1 MTELFPNLDI
11 AYGEIFLA
19 LGAMVLL
26 MVGVFKKESVKL
38 VSWLAVAFMAIALFL
53 TVIAGVEE
61 TYTFS
66 NQFVAD
72 GFTQF
77 MKVLVL
83 VAAAL
88 AVIMSREFFKLEGDN
103 RFEFPVLLVLA
114 TVGMMVMVSAN
125 DLMSL
130 YMGIELQSL
139 SLYVLAAFKR
149 DSERSTEAG
158 LKYFVLGALSSGIL
172 LYGCSLVY
180 GFIGSTNFS
189 AIAGAISQMDEGS
202 VPIGAIIG
210 LVFVLSGLAFKISAV
225 PFHMWTPDVY
235 EGSQTPV
242 TAFFAVAPKVAA
254 LALLARTLYVP
265 FGDMSGSW
273 AQIVIFMSVASML
286 LGSFAA
292 IMQTNIKRLM
302 AYSSIGH
309 VGFALLGLIAGNADG
324 LRGVMIYMAIY
335 LVMNVGMFVCIMS
348 MRRKEE
354 GMVEDISEL
363 SGLAQNHPALAAFIS
378 IFMFSLAG
386 VPPLAGFFAKWYV
399 IIPIVSAEYYSL
411 ATIAVL
417 ASVVGAFYYI
427 RIVKVM
433 YFDDPAEGFVAQKS
447 MPMKIIVTLSAV
459 LVLAFIVPQ
468 VSSPVIEKAEA
479 AAQGL
484 SKN

>member
-11 AYGEIFLA
+11 AYGEIFLSV
-19 LGAMVLL
+19 GAMALL
-26 MVGVFKKESVKL
+26 MIGVFKKDSVNL
-38 VSWLAVAFMAIALFL
+38 VSWLAVAFMAITLFL
-53 TVIAGVEE
+53 TIAAGGEQ

-66 NQFVAD
+66 NLFVAD
-72 GFTQF
+72 GLTQF

-88 AVIMSREFFKLEGDN
+88 AVIMSREFFKLEGDD

-189 AIAGAISQMDEGS
+189 SIAAAISNMGEGGA
-202 VPIGAIIG
+202 PIGAIVG

-265 FGDMSGSW
+265 FGDMVGSW
-273 AQIVIFMSVASML
+273 AQVVIFMSVASMI

-309 VGFALLGLIAGNADG
+309 VGFALLGLIAGNAEG

-354 GMVEDISEL
+354 GMVEDINEL
-363 SGLAQNHPALAAFIS
+363 SGLGQNHPVMAAFIS

-399 IIPIVSAEYYSL
+399 IIPIVNAGYFSL

-417 ASVVGAFYYI
+417 TSVVGAYYYI

-433 YFDDPAEGFVAQKS
+433 YFDDPAEEFVAQKS
-447 MPMKIIVTLSAV
+447 FPMKIIVTLCAV
-459 LVLAFIVPQ
+459 LVLAFIIPQ
-468 VSSPVIEKAEA
+468 ISSPVLDSASA
-479 AAQGL
+479 AASSL
-484 SKN
+484 SHN

>member
-1 MTELFPNLDI
+1 MNEIFPNLAI

-19 LGAMVLL
+19 IGAMTLL
-26 MVGVFKKESVKL
+26 MIGVFKKNSVNL
-38 VSWLAVAFMAIALFL
+38 VSWLSVVFIAAALFL
-53 TVIAGVEE
+53 TVVSVSGTA
-61 TYTFS
+61 YTF
-66 NQFVAD
+66 NNMYVAD
-72 GFTQF
+72 GFTNF
-77 MKVLVL
+77 MKILVL

-88 AVIMSREFFKLEGDN
+88 AVIMSREFFKLEGDD
-103 RFEFPVLLVLA
+103 RFEFPVLMVLA

-125 DLMSL
+125 DLMTL

-139 SLYVLAAFKR
+139 ALYVLAAFKR
-149 DSERSTEAG
+149 DSEKSTEAG

-180 GFIGSTNFS
+180 GFIGTTNFNSIATAIGTIGDGS
-189 AIAGAISQMDEGS
+189 A
-202 VPIGAIIG
+202 PIGAIIG
-210 LVFVLSGLAFKISAV
+210 LVFVLAGLAFKVSAV

-242 TAFFAVAPKVAA
+242 TAFFSVAPKVAA
-254 LALLARTLYVP
+254 LALLSRTLYVP
-265 FGDMSGSW
+265 FGEMSASW
-273 AQIVIFMSVASML
+273 GQVVIFMAIASMI

-309 VGFALLGLIAGNADG
+309 VGFALLGLIAGNAAG

-335 LVMNVGMFVCIMS
+335 LLMNVGMFVCIMS
-348 MRRKEE
+348 MRRKED

-363 SGLAQNHPALAAFIS
+363 SGLGQNHPAMALAIS

-399 IIPIVSAEYYSL
+399 IIPIVTEGYYTL

-417 ASVVGAFYYI
+417 SSVVGAYYYI
-427 RIVKVM
+427 RIVKIM
-433 YFDDPAEGFVAQKS
+433 YFDEPAEEFVAQKS
-447 MPMKIIVTLSAV
+447 LPMKVIAIAAAF
-459 LVLAFIVPQ
+459 LVVVFVVPQ
-468 VSSPVIEKAEA
+468 ISNPVLNGAA
-479 AAQGL
+479 SAAQSL
-484 SKN
+484 SQD

>member
-1 MTELFPNLDI
+1 MNEIFPNLAV
-11 AYGEIFLA
+11 AYGEIFLGI
-19 LGAMVLL
+19 GAMALL
-26 MVGVFKKESVKL
+26 MIGVFKKDSVNL
-38 VSWLAVAFMAIALFL
+38 VSWLSAIFLVVALFL
-53 TVIAGVEE
+53 TVAGTGDV
-61 TYTFS
+61 TYTF
-66 NQFVAD
+66 NNMFVAD
-72 GFTQF
+72 KFTNF
-77 MKVLVL
+77 MKILVL
-83 VAAAL
+83 VAATL
-88 AVIMSREFFKLEGDN
+88 AVIMSREFFRLEGDD
-103 RFEFPVLLVLA
+103 RFEFPVLMVLS
-114 TVGMMVMVSAN
+114 TLGMMVMVSAN
-125 DLMSL
+125 DLMTL

-139 SLYVLAAFKR
+139 ALYVLAAFKR

-189 AIAGAISQMDEGS
+189 AISMAVSNMGEGGAPVGAI
-202 VPIGAIIG
+202 VG
-210 LVFVLSGLAFKISAV
+210 LVFVLAGLAFKVSAV

-254 LALLARTLYVP
+254 LALLSRTLYVP
-265 FGDMSGSW
+265 FGEMSASW
-273 AQIVIFMSVASML
+273 GQVVIFMSVASMI

-292 IMQTNIKRLM
+292 IMQSNIKRLM

-309 VGFALLGLIAGNADG
+309 VGFALLGLIAGNAEG

-335 LVMNVGMFVCIMS
+335 LVMNVGMFVCIMC

-354 GMVEDISEL
+354 GMVEDIKEL
-363 SGLAQNHPALAAFIS
+363 SGLGRNHPALALAIS

-399 IIPIVSAEYYSL
+399 IIPIVNAGYFTL

-417 ASVVGAFYYI
+417 ASVVGAYYYI
-427 RIVKVM
+427 RIVKIM
-433 YFDDPAEGFVAQKS
+433 YFDEPVEEFVAQKS
-447 MPMKIIVTLSAV
+447 FPMKIIATLSAV

-468 VSSPVIEKAEA
+468 ISSPVLDGATA

-484 SKN
+484 SQK

>member
-1 MTELFPNLDI
+1 MTELFPNLAI

-26 MVGVFKKESVKL
+26 MVGVFKKDSVNL
-38 VSWLAVAFMAIALFL
+38 VSWLAVGFMVITLFL
-53 TVIAGVEE
+53 TVSSGGDQRF
-61 TYTFS
+61 TFS
-66 NQFVAD
+66 NMFVAD

-77 MKVLVL
+77 MKILVL
-83 VAAAL
+83 VASSL

-114 TVGMMVMVSAN
+114 TIGMMVMVSAN

-139 SLYVLAAFKR
+139 ALYVLAAFKR

-172 LYGCSLVY
+172 LYGCSLIY
-180 GFIGSTNFS
+180 GFIGSTNFTS
-189 AIAGAISQMDEGS
+189 IATALNGGEAS
-202 VPIGAIIG
+202 IGAIIG

-265 FGDMSGSW
+265 FGELSASW
-273 AQIVIFMSVASML
+273 AQVIIFMSVASML

-309 VGFALLGLIAGNADG
+309 VGFALLGLIAGTTDG
-324 LRGVMIYMAIY
+324 LKGLMIYMAIY

-363 SGLAQNHPALAAFIS
+363 SGLGQTHPIFAAFIS

-399 IIPIVSAEYYSL
+399 IIPIVTQGHFVL

-417 ASVVGAFYYI
+417 ASVVGAYYYI

-433 YFDDPAEGFVAQKS
+433 YFDDPVEGFVPQKS
-447 MPMKIIVTLSAV
+447 IAMKVIVTLSAI

-468 VSSPVIEKAEA
+468 VSRPVIDGAA
-479 AAQGL
+479 NAAQGL
-484 SKN
+484 VQN